1 MAHTDPADRLI
12 LASSSPQRRG
22 LLERVGLAVEIAPA
36 HVDETPL
43 AGEDPVAYARRV
55 ARSKADEVAPRA
67 PGRWVLA
74 ADTVVEV
81 DGHILGKP
89 ADSVDAARMLGQL
102 SGRSHLVITAFTLR
116 GPAGQEIARDVQT
129 EVWFRP
135 ALPDELAAYVR
146 SGEWRGKAGG
156 YAVQG
161 IAAAFVA
168 GVRGSF
174 TNVIGLPLSEVIEE
188 LARAG
193 APAPDYARGVPA

>member
-1 MAHTDPADRLI
+1 VAHSDPVDRLV
-12 LASSSPQRRG
+12 LASSSPQRRA
-22 LLERVGLAVEIAPA
+22 LLERVGMAVEIAPA
-36 HVDETPL
+36 DVDETPL
-43 AGEDPVAYARRV
+43 AGEEPVAYARRV
-55 ARSKADEVAPRA
+55 ARSKAAAVSPRA

-81 DGHILGKP
+81 DGQILGKP
-89 ADSVDAARMLGQL
+89 TGAGDAARMLGQL
-102 SGRSHLVITAFTLR
+102 AGRSHRVITAFALR
-116 GPAGQEIARDVQT
+116 GPRGQEVVREVET

-146 SGEWRGKAGG
+146 SGEWQGKAGG

-174 TNVIGLPLSEVIEE
+174 TNVVGLPLSEVVEE
-188 LARAG
+188 LVRAG
-193 APAPDYARGVPA
+193 APGPDYARGVPA